1 MKITIDINDKSFEDY
16 FEENNGTLDFTYAA
30 IDMIIGAFVEKCRW
44 DIEIRK
50 YITESIRDGLGAKLI
65 EYKREDV
72 IKTIASEIIKQE
84 MVPHRTGSIIVTDRE
99 KEKIRECVKESIE
112 GEEMRIVS
120 NVKGL
125 IRIETQRI
133 IDTVFK
139 DNAIREFI
147 DKSKLTD
154 YVMSTMD
161 KEGLGDGKDDTL
173 H

>member
-1 MKITIDINDKSFEDY
+1 MKITIDLNDESFSDY
-16 FEENNGTLDFTYAA
+16 FEEHDGALDFTSAA
-30 IDMIIGAFVEKCRW
+30 IDMIIHAFAEKCRW
-44 DIEIRK
+44 DEELRK
-50 YITESIRDGLGAKLI
+50 YIIESIRDGLGAKLF

-84 MVPHRTGSIIVTDRE
+84 MAPHRTGSIIVTNYE

-112 GEEMRIVS
+112 AEEMRIVS

-125 IRIETQRI
+125 IRVETQRI
-133 IDTVFK
+133 LNTVFK

-154 YVMSTMD
+154 YVISTLN
-161 KEGLGDGKDDTL
+161 KEGFGNDTK
-173 H
+173 